1 VGLNLPHSGDYNNYE
16 VSPDGQS
23 LLVVQFVNTLV
34 NLTTTGTNSPDPDFG
49 LIVALNWTSSIE
61 KQRR

>member
-1 VGLNLPHSGDYNNYE
+1 MYD
-16 VSPDGQS
+16 VSPDGQR

-34 NLTTTGTNSPDPDFG
+34 TVAIGTNSPDPDFG
-49 LIVALNWTSSIE
+49 LVVALNWTSSIE